1 MQILNM
7 DDVGTS
13 PMRKYAL
20 EKIVQVMNKLNPG
33 NVMAGNFD
41 VDLNSY
47 ARVYIIGFGKAS
59 FNMYAGIRDRV
70 MGKLSYAGIIIP
82 DDEKH
87 DKIFPELE
95 ILRGTHPYVSN
106 LSVESSIK
114 LLSRIKELTENDL
127 VIVLISGG
135 GSSLFEI
142 PENGIDMDDIRRIS
156 SEVMDNDG
164 DIYVLNHIRST
175 LSSVKNGKLARF
187 LYPASVRA
195 FIISDVVYDN
205 LNIIASGP
213 LVKSAAQVNIREMAN
228 KYIND
233 NRLKNILAEKAVS
246 GNLEDKYFLKVK
258 NTIILKNLDFVNSLY
273 SNLEGEKINLGSN
286 VNGDVKLVSQDITDI
301 LKRLYNIKGQGFW
314 FVCGGET
321 TVNVTGKGKGGRNQ
335 ELVSRMMEYMDENEN
350 FLFISMGTDGI
361 DGKSIAA
368 GGIVDNSTRIDN
380 LASYL
385 ENNDSYTALSR
396 SHGAIITGRTGN
408 NVSDIIFGFYGRT
421 NNNF

>member
-1 MQILNM
+1 M
-7 DDVGTS
+7 
-13 PMRKYAL
+13 
-20 EKIVQVMNKLNPG
+20 
-33 NVMAGNFD
+33 
-41 VDLNSY
+41 
-47 ARVYIIGFGKAS
+47 
-59 FNMYAGIRDRV
+59 
-70 MGKLSYAGIIIP
+70 
-82 DDEKH
+82 
-87 DKIFPELE
+87 E

-213 LVKSAAQVNIREMAN
+213 LVKPAAQVNIREMAN

-321 TVNVTGKGKGGRNQ
+321 TVNVTGNGNGGRNQ
-335 ELVSRMMEYMDENEN
+335 ELVSRMMEYMGKNEN

-385 ENNDSYTALSR
+385 ENNDSYTALSE

-408 NVSDIIFGFYGRT
+408 NVSDIMFGFYGST